1 MNYLALFLSFF
12 QIGLLSFGGGMA
24 AIPLIQEQVVD
35 QHHWLTLTEFADL
48 VTISEMTPGY
58 PTLIGSGQHCSR
70 VPL

>member
-48 VTISEMTPGY
+48 VTIS
-58 PTLIGSGQHCSR
+58 
-70 VPL
+70 